1 MDDRLK
7 YCFGLAAV
15 YGEVLFLVAVSTNI
29 PLFED
34 LFELPFW
41 LSTTVPH
48 TIAQICA
55 VPLYLLGILVLW
67 GILPLEKKVLVGAT
81 S

>member
-15 YGEVLFLVAVSTNI
+15 YGEILFLVAVSTNI

-41 LSTTVPH
+41 LSTTIPH

-55 VPLYLLGILVLW
+55 VPLYILGILVLW
-67 GILPLEKKVLVGAT
+67 GKLPLNGEVPGRV